1 MKTLR
6 TKRLLLRRADAA
18 DLDALHAI
26 MADHETMRYWSSTP
40 HTDRETTRA
49 FLASMIPGPDGQGD
63 EFVIE
68 HQGVCIGKVGMWR
81 PSEIG
86 FILARAYW
94 GQGLATEALTAFVSY
109 AFAGCIDHLTADVDP
124 RNFASLALLK
134 RVGFAETGRAA
145 RTWCVGGEWSDS
157 VYLRL
162 NQPRP
167 NQSFGPERPN
177 DIDTNKHLG
186 SL

>member
-1 MKTLR
+1 MTNLQ
-6 TKRLLLRRADAA
+6 TSRLLLRRAEVA

-26 MADHETMRYWSSTP
+26 MADYETMRYWSSTP
-40 HTDRETTRA
+40 HTDRETTRV
-49 FLASMIPGPDGQGD
+49 FLASMIPGPDMQGD

-86 FILARAYW
+86 FILARAFW
-94 GQGLATEALTAFVSY
+94 GRGLATEALTAFVSY
-109 AFAGCIDHLTADVDP
+109 AFAGRIDHLTAEVDP

-134 RVGFAETGRAA
+134 RVGFMETARAE

-162 NQPRP
+162 DRP
-167 NQSFGPERPN
+167 
-177 DIDTNKHLG
+177 
-186 SL
+186 